1 MGRIGG
7 RSLTVRMNPRC
18 RPIRFAAASLA
29 IYWASGS
36 AAAQIL
42 ADELPAELDGV
53 GIVQRL
59 DAPVPLDLTFVD
71 HTGKNVVLRD
81 LIVGERPVILT
92 LNYYNCPMLCS
103 LTLNGMVDGL
113 RDVDLQLGVEYDIV
127 TVSINPNEGPELA
140 AQNRK
145 GYVAALGGDVP
156 ETAWP
161 FLTGT
166 QANIE
171 ALAKGVG
178 FGYRFDERSG
188 EYAHTASIT
197 FVTPDGRIS
206 KYMNDVVFPPRDLRL
221 AMVDAS
227 QGRVGGLIDTLL
239 LFNCFQWDP
248 EAGSYVP
255 SAWTIMRVGG
265 IITVLLIVGGVLIL
279 HRMGRRSS
287 GQGTGIDNA
296 HAASSSRTDTAGPSG
311 PALQTGG
318 PQA

>member
-1 MGRIGG
+1 M
-7 RSLTVRMNPRC
+7 S
-18 RPIRFAAASLA
+18 RPIRILAAGLA
-29 IYWASGS
+29 ICWASGPVV
-36 AAAQIL
+36 AQIL
-42 ADELPAELDGV
+42 ADELPEELDGV

-59 DAPVPLDLTFVD
+59 DAPVPLDLMFVD
-71 HTGKNVVLRD
+71 HTGKDIMLRD

-113 RDVDLQLGVEYDIV
+113 REVDLDLGADYDIV
-127 TVSINPNEGPELA
+127 TVSINPEEGPELA

-145 GYVAALGGDVP
+145 GYLAALGQEVP
-156 ETAWP
+156 DTAWP

-166 QANIE
+166 QDNIE
-171 ALAKGVG
+171 TLAKGVG

-188 EYAHTASIT
+188 DYAHTASIT

-227 QGRVGGLIDTLL
+227 QGRIGGLIDTLL

-255 SAWTIMRVGG
+255 SAWKIMRFGG
-265 IITVLLIVGGVLIL
+265 LITVVLIIAGVLIL
-279 HRMGRRSS
+279 LRIGRRGSH
-287 GQGTGIDNA
+287 GGTGADQI
-296 HAASSSRTDTAGPSG
+296 HAAGTTRTNTAGPGG

-318 PQA
+318 QQA

>member
-1 MGRIGG
+1 M
-7 RSLTVRMNPRC
+7 SLRN
-18 RPIRFAAASLA
+18 RPIRILAAGLA

-36 AAAQIL
+36 AAAQLL
-42 ADELPAELDGV
+42 ADELPEELDGV

-59 DAPVPLDLTFVD
+59 DAPVPLDLMFVD
-71 HTGKNVVLRD
+71 HTGKDVVLRD
-81 LIVGERPVILT
+81 LIVGERPIVLT

-113 RDVDLQLGVEYDIV
+113 REVDLNLGVDYDIV
-127 TVSINPNEGPELA
+127 TVSINPKEGPELA

-145 GYVAALGGDVP
+145 GYLAALGQDAP
-156 ETAWP
+156 DTAWP

-166 QANIE
+166 QDNIE
-171 ALAKGVG
+171 TLARGIG

-188 EYAHTASIT
+188 DYAHTASIT

-255 SAWTIMRVGG
+255 SAWKIMRLGG
-265 IITVLLIVGGVLIL
+265 LITVVLIVAGVLIL
-279 HRMGRRSS
+279 LRMGRRDSH
-287 GQGTGIDNA
+287 GGTGTDQT
-296 HAASSSRTDTAGPSG
+296 HAAGTTRTNTAGPTG

-318 PQA
+318 LQA